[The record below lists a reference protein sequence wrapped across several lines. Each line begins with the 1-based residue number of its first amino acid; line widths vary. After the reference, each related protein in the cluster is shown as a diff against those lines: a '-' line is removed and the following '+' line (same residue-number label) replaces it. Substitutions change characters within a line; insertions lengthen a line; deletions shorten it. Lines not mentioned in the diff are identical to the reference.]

1 MEVIEKKFK
10 ALFGFFNGE
19 NLDFVSIWATQNHLL
34 QDDDHDDS
42 GGGGDDDDEE
52 VQGAG
57 GKAEAQTEEGA
68 LELVSCIYLHILSQT
83 GDRIDKLQ
91 DYATN
96 PLCPPLSPSMSEA

>member
-1 MEVIEKKFK
+1 MASPLMRV
-10 ALFGFFNGE
+10 
-19 NLDFVSIWATQNHLL
+19 
-34 QDDDHDDS
+34 DDDHDDF

-83 GDRIDKLQ
+83 QIQHL
-91 DYATN
+91 
-96 PLCPPLSPSMSEA
+96 